1 MSHLL
6 PSRSLRG
13 GFLLR
18 MLSGL
23 GFLLGMGDFARED
36 VCDDDR
42 LGAEGAGADVRRV
55 GFLWVISDLSTL
67 RSPEVTLEPREIWSK
82 TAPMSEEPD
91 RGVLPF
97 GAIGGGSGRPS
108 NEGRGGGGGGPI
120 ADFG

>member
-1 MSHLL
+1 
-6 PSRSLRG
+6 
-13 GFLLR
+13 
-18 MLSGL
+18 
-23 GFLLGMGDFARED
+23 MGDFARED